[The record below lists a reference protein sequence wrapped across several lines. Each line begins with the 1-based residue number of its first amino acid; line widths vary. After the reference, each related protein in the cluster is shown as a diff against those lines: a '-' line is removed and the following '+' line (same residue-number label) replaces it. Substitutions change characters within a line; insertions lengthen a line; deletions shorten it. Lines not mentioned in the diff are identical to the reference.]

1 MLVGCRGMSGMR
13 IGCLHT
19 KNEALLGALDTLSY
33 FALPSTLMQ
42 EAATQ
47 LLTDEPFV
55 DEYIAE
61 NMRRLGRSYDALTG
75 ALAWST
81 HDHSQ
86 TQQSHTLGLHAT
98 A

>member
-1 MLVGCRGMSGMR
+1 MR

-19 KNEALLGALDTLSY
+19 LNEAVTGAFDTLGY
-33 FALPSTLMQ
+33 FAMPSTLMQ

-61 NMRRLGRSYDALTG
+61 NMRRLGGSYDALTG
-75 ALAWST
+75 ALALSN
-81 HDHSQ
+81 
-86 TQQSHTLGLHAT
+86 
-98 A
+98 